1 MRFWRVL
8 SGDMRYQ
15 FKYGFYFLYLVISA
29 FYIAILLLLP
39 PGVRQLGAAL
49 IIWSD
54 PAALGF
60 FFIGGIVLLEK
71 GEGLHS
77 YLSILPV
84 RTGEYLWSK
93 VVSLS
98 IISTLAGLVIAV
110 VGLRGEV
117 AYLFLV
123 PGLLAGSAIFTLF
136 GLAVGSVARSLNHYM
151 ALGVPL
157 GVLLAGPSFL
167 PVLGVSHP
175 VLEVL
180 PATLLLRALY
190 AAAGLAVPYSKP
202 LALAGLLLWLVPAYW
217 LAQRSFTIYL
227 QRTGG

>member
-1 MRFWRVL
+1 M

-29 FYIAILLLLP
+29 FYIAVLLLLP
-39 PGVRQLGAAL
+39 PGIRQLGAAL

-77 YLSILPV
+77 YFSILPV
-84 RTGEYLWSK
+84 TTGEYLWSK
-93 VVSLS
+93 VLSLS
-98 IISTLAGLVIAV
+98 VISTLAGLVIAS

-117 AYLFLV
+117 GYLFLV
-123 PGLLAGSAIFTLF
+123 PGLLAGSALFTLF
-136 GLAVGSVARSLNHYM
+136 GLAVGSVARSVNHYM
-151 ALGVPL
+151 ALGVPV
-157 GVLLAGPSFL
+157 GILLAGPSFL

-175 VLEVL
+175 LLEVL

-190 AAAGLAVPYSKP
+190 VSAGLAVPYSEP
-202 LALAGLLLWLVPAYW
+202 LALAGLLLWLVPSYW
-217 LAQRSFTIYL
+217 VAQRSFTIYL

>member
-1 MRFWRVL
+1 M
-8 SGDMRYQ
+8 SGDMCYQ

-29 FYIAILLLLP
+29 FYIAVLLLLP

-54 PAALGF
+54 PAGLGF
-60 FFIGGIVLLEK
+60 FFIGGIILLEK

-77 YLSILPV
+77 YFSILPV
-84 RTGEYLWSK
+84 TTGEYLWSK
-93 VVSLS
+93 VLSLS
-98 IISTLAGLVIAV
+98 VISTLTGLVIAS

-117 AYLFLV
+117 GYLFLV
-123 PGLLAGSAIFTLF
+123 SGLLAGSALFTLF
-136 GLAVGSVARSLNHYM
+136 GLAVGSVSRSVNHYM
-151 ALGVPL
+151 ALGVPV
-157 GVLLAGPSFL
+157 GIVLLGPSFL

-175 VLEVL
+175 LLELL

-190 AAAGLAVPYSKP
+190 AAAGLAVPYSEP
-202 LALAGLLLWLVPAYW
+202 LALAGLLLWLVPSYW